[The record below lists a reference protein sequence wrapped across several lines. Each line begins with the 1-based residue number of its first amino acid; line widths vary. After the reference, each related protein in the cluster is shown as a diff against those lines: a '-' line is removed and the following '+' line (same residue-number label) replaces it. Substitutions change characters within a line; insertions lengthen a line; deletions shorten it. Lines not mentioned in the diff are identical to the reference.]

1 MLFFPRLG
9 HGKKEKVTLLF
20 NSIFIEDRTFT
31 VEITPKEQRSY
42 RLGSSHLLKSLQDAV
57 TLISDSSLTLMDLCI
72 ALKELELENEER
84 ELLKPLIKEV
94 IEAVNSSAH
103 DFQMDVEDRI
113 KCLKSKAK

>member
-1 MLFFPRLG
+1 
-9 HGKKEKVTLLF
+9 
-20 NSIFIEDRTFT
+20 
-31 VEITPKEQRSY
+31 
-42 RLGSSHLLKSLQDAV
+42 
-57 TLISDSSLTLMDLCI
+57 MDLCA

-113 KCLKSKAK
+113 KCLKSKAN